1 MHALWYN
8 GGTMKSPKLIAAD
21 TAIGRRGFL
30 AGMAGTVAAAPAAAL
45 ADSAG
50 TPAKSR
56 AGTVAYG
63 RSLPVQVETDV
74 FVAGGGAAGVAA
86 AVAAR
91 SAGARVFL
99 AEGFTCFGGM
109 GTAAR
114 VPVFMRWGD
123 GERDLA
129 CGFGTR
135 FRDRLKRDGAMSD
148 TNSALDFEI
157 VKRAYDAEM
166 LASGADFLF
175 QTRVIDVV
183 MSGDEISHAVVAAP
197 SGMWAVRAKVYVDA
211 TGNGDVACG
220 AGVPFEKGDAT
231 GHMMPASLLSAWDG
245 IDWERWAK
253 ERPQRP
259 QPFGAELARAAA
271 DGVFKEPDLHMT
283 GLYSFPNGYA
293 TANIGHVFNLDGTDE
308 RSLTKG
314 YIRGR
319 ESMKEYQRYFR
330 DYLKRGLENVRL
342 VETAAMM
349 GVRETRRIAG
359 DYVMTLEDYM
369 KRAVFHD
376 EIGRYSYPID
386 IHPSSADK
394 SAYERHREEFD
405 RLYRYRSGESYG
417 IPYRILCA
425 KGVKNLLTAGRC
437 VSTDQ
442 KVQASI
448 RVMPACYITG
458 QAAGMAAAI
467 AASGSCDV
475 HAVDI
480 KALQRKLVDFGAFL
494 PNADA

>member
-8 GGTMKSPKLIAAD
+8 GDTMKSPEIPTAG
-21 TAIGRRGFL
+21 TAIGRRSFL

-45 ADSAG
+45 ADAAN
-50 TPAKSR
+50 TPGKSR
-56 AGTVAYG
+56 AGTVAYE
-63 RSLPVQVETDV
+63 RSLPVKVETDV

>member
-1 MHALWYN
+1 
-8 GGTMKSPKLIAAD
+8 MKSLKSPTSDA
-21 TAIGRRGFL
+21 AIGRRGFL
-30 AGMAGTVAAAPAAAL
+30 AGMVGAVATVPSTP
-45 ADSAG
+45 SAG
-50 TPAKSR
+50 TANAPGKRLAE
-56 AGTVAYG
+56 TVAYT
-63 RSLPVQVETDV
+63 RSLPVKVETDV

-135 FRDRLKRDGAMSD
+135 FRERLKRDGAMSD
-148 TNSALDFEI
+148 SNRALDFEI

-166 LASGADFLF
+166 LACGADFLF

-183 MSGDEISHAVVAAP
+183 MSDGKIMYAVVAAP
-197 SGMWAVRAKVYVDA
+197 SGVWAVKAKVYVDA
-211 TGNGDVACG
+211 TGNGDVAVQ
-220 AGVPFEKGDAT
+220 AGVPFEKGDAS
-231 GHMMPASLLSAWDG
+231 GHMMPASLLSAWRG
-245 IDWERWAK
+245 IDWERWDREKPNAA
-253 ERPQRP
+253 
-259 QPFGAELARAAA
+259 QPFGAELPRACA

-283 GLYSFPNGYA
+283 GLYRHACGYG

-319 ESMKEYQRYFR
+319 ESMREYERYFHE
-330 DYLKRGLENVRL
+330 YLKRGMENIRL
-342 VETAAMM
+342 TETAAMM
-349 GVRETRRIAG
+349 GIRETRRIAG
-359 DYVMTLEDYM
+359 DYVMTLGDYM
-369 KRAVFHD
+369 KRAVFPD

-394 SAYERHREEFD
+394 AAYERHREEFD
-405 RLYRYRSGESYG
+405 RLYKYRRGESYG

-425 KGVKNLLTAGRC
+425 KGVRNLLTAGRC

-467 AASGSCDV
+467 AAGGSCDV
-475 HAVDI
+475 HTVDV
-480 KALQRKLVDFGAFL
+480 KELQRRLVGFGAYL
-494 PNADA
+494 PNAGACQTRGI

>member
-1 MHALWYN
+1 
-8 GGTMKSPKLIAAD
+8 MKNPGLLTAN

-30 AGMAGTVAAAPAAAL
+30 AGMAGTVAAVPATAL
-45 ADSAG
+45 AGTAN

-56 AGTVAYG
+56 DGTVAYS
-63 RSLPVQVETDV
+63 RSLPVKVETDV

-114 VPVFMRWGD
+114 VPVFMRWDD

-148 TNSALDFEI
+148 TNHSLDFEI
-157 VKRAYDAEM
+157 VKRAYDSEM
-166 LASGADFLF
+166 TASGADFLF

-183 MSGDEISHAVVAAP
+183 MSGDKISHAVVAAP
-197 SGMWAVRAKVYVDA
+197 SGIWAVKAMVYVDA
-211 TGNGDVACG
+211 TGNGDVAVQ
-220 AGVPFEKGDAT
+220 AGVPFEKGDAS
-231 GHMMPASLLSAWDG
+231 GHMMPASLLSAWRG
-245 IDWERWAK
+245 IDWDRWER
-253 ERPQRP
+253 ERPNAA
-259 QPFGAELARAAA
+259 QPFGAELPRACA

-283 GLYSFPNGYA
+283 GLYRHSHGYG

-308 RSLTKG
+308 SSLTKG
-314 YIRGR
+314 YVRGR
-319 ESMKEYQRYFR
+319 ESMREYERYFR
-330 DYLKRGLENVRL
+330 EYLKRGMEGIRL
-342 VETAAMM
+342 TETAAMM
-349 GVRETRRIAG
+349 GVRETRRIEG

-394 SAYERHREEFD
+394 AAYEKHREEFD
-405 RLYRYRSGESYG
+405 RLYKYRRGESYG

-425 KGVKNLLTAGRC
+425 KGVRNLLTAGRC

-467 AASGSCDV
+467 AADGSCDV
-475 HAVDI
+475 HAVDV
-480 KALQRKLVDFGAFL
+480 KALQRKLVAFGAYL
-494 PNADA
+494 PNANV